1 MYPEEAKNK
10 KQEYLSHLKLPQLRL
25 KYLNIPKYTVHKS
38 FQTETATTQMTTI
51 EKLHKPQAKDT
62 AKLCLFSFFSPKA
75 LSTQDLKFLSFVK
88 FLSLR
93 YCGFLYTF

>member
-1 MYPEEAKNK
+1 
-10 KQEYLSHLKLPQLRL
+10 
-25 KYLNIPKYTVHKS
+25 
-38 FQTETATTQMTTI
+38 MTTI
-51 EKLHKPQAKDT
+51 EKLHKPQAKFRGKDT

-88 FLSLR
+88 FISLR